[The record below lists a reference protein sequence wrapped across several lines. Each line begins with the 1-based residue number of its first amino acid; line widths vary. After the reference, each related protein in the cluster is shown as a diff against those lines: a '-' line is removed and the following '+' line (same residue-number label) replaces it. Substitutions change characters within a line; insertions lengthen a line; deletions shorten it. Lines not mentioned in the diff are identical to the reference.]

1 MVLAAPLFLASQTRV
16 LRDYAARHREPLL
29 RIGLGAV
36 VGWLSLR
43 LLAKTVRPR
52 AARGNGLA
60 YGKDGAPRTAR
71 APSLTPSRP
80 GPRAP
85 PRVFSRAVRDR

>member
-43 LLAKTVRPR
+43 LLAKTVRP
-52 AARGNGLA
+52 
-60 YGKDGAPRTAR
+60 APRAEMGWRMGRTAPH
-71 APSLTPSRP
+71 A
-80 GPRAP
+80 PRA
-85 PRVFSRAVRDR
+85 RRR